1 MRNRRYFGNSQ
12 QPFSITIAG
21 TKLYILTNPK
31 DISEAYMSTSSLSFD
46 TFVKL
51 LIRTCGSSKQVV
63 ERLYQNQSPPDK
75 PKYSLGTAIH
85 SLQVQQSSGIKL
97 EELSL
102 VLLRS
107 LEKSLLVEDVTLYDR
122 YGSTTSVTDCATA
135 DLTSLSL
142 KKWCSEIVIS
152 AGQRAYFGDQL
163 SEIDPHLTETFI
175 EFDSRS
181 WQLLYHFPRP
191 ISKQMHVAKDRL
203 IDVLTAYFE
212 TPIEQR
218 TSSSWSIQ
226 LFEKG
231 MRDLGFTEREMATLM
246 MLQYWG

>member
-1 MRNRRYFGNSQ
+1 MRNRRYFGNLQ

-51 LIRTCGSSKQVV
+51 LIRTCGSSKQIV
-63 ERLYQNQSPPDK
+63 ERLYQNQSPPGE
-75 PKYSLGTAIH
+75 PAYSLGTAIH
-85 SLQVQQSSGIKL
+85 SLQVQQSSGPRL
-97 EELSL
+97 EELS
-102 VLLRS
+102 VVILRD
-107 LEKSLLVEDVTLYDR
+107 LEKSLHVEDVTLYDR
-122 YGSTTSVTDCATA
+122 YGSKTFATASATA
-135 DLTSLSL
+135 DLASLSL
-142 KKWCSEIVIS
+142 KKWCSEIVIG

-163 SEIDPHLTETFI
+163 SKIDPRLAETFV

-181 WQLLYHFPRP
+181 WQLLYHFPRL

-212 TPIEQR
+212 TPMEQR
-218 TSSSWSIQ
+218 TGASWSIQ